1 MLEWHD
7 YIQRLL
13 TQESSFDGITMSIG
27 TGENVEVPPII
38 KASILMLDRMQ
49 KCQGKRNILVFP
61 ERVQSIFI
69 FTLSKLLHNI
79 FEGRID
85 KAYDPSTF
93 IPGEKL
99 RIGKAV
105 VEFLGIEERKNH
117 SGKFMRI
124 RTKDTIYSTPLE
136 ILPLFQKTNAE
147 KISTGHLYDEEREK
161 ARKQYPYQSRD
172 ELFLK
177 NFHMLLTI

>member
-69 FTLSKLLHNI
+69 FTLSKL
-79 FEGRID
+79 
-85 KAYDPSTF
+85 
-93 IPGEKL
+93 
-99 RIGKAV
+99 
-105 VEFLGIEERKNH
+105 
-117 SGKFMRI
+117 
-124 RTKDTIYSTPLE
+124 
-136 ILPLFQKTNAE
+136 
-147 KISTGHLYDEEREK
+147 
-161 ARKQYPYQSRD
+161 
-172 ELFLK
+172 
-177 NFHMLLTI
+177 